1 MIKDKIFTT
10 KRNLTRN
17 MKYQETHEITI
28 FTVIKCNSTQLLLT
42 RVITVSSIQDVA
54 TAVVPLEK
62 ESHT

>member
-1 MIKDKIFTT
+1 
-10 KRNLTRN
+10 